1 MTSTSID
8 PATHSRR
15 RSSVLST
22 HSNSSIATVF
32 NENTPLIPKVNKAL
46 TEPTSYHKEAWW
58 LFSNSLPIVV
68 TYLLQTSLQMA
79 SVFALGHIVSFRCLS
94 IFSICKPLRT
104 ETDFL
109 YRVRPN
115 WLLRHWPTCL
125 QLCLHGVSL
134 LEQPLLWT
142 QCYLKHGL
150 ERQIKH

>member
-32 NENTPLIPKVNKAL
+32 NEGTPLIPKVNKAL
-46 TEPTSYHKEAWW
+46 TEPTTYYKEAWW

-79 SVFALGHIVSFRCLS
+79 SVFALGHIVSLYCLS
-94 IFSICKPLRT
+94 IFQSVRRLRI
-104 ETDFL
+104 EIDFL
-109 YRVRPN
+109 YRVRRN

-125 QLCLHGVSL
+125 QLCLRGVSR
-134 LEQPLLWT
+134 LEQQLLWT
-142 QCYLKHGL
+142 PCYHKLGL
-150 ERQIKH
+150 EPQIKH